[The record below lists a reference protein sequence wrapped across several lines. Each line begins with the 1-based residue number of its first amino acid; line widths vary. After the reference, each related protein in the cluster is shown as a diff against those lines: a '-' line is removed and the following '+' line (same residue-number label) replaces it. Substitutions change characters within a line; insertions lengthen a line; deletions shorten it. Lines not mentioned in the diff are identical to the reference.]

1 MNTIKRIDEE
11 ELIFQYSI
19 LTHHDIDSCRST
31 AKVDMFDHIDLFLG
45 NGASVDVKRQK
56 KVNIYDKN
64 YSTTHTWIELKNIRG
79 NPGWLYGKATH
90 IAFALMN
97 HYIVVDRKEMVEWI
111 KNLLNKYKL
120 IKDGEYVISKKQHR
134 YIPYKI
140 YTRNKPDNNTHD
152 RNILVEISE
161 LKKLSH
167 IILKRDASKF
177 SKKS

>member
-1 MNTIKRIDEE
+1 MTNKRIDKE

-45 NGASVDVKRQK
+45 NGTSVDVKRQK
-56 KVNIYDKN
+56 KINIYDTT
-64 YSTTHTWIELKNIRG
+64 YSTTHTWIELKNVRG

-90 IAFALMN
+90 IAFALN
-97 HYIVVDRKEMVEWI
+97 DHYIVVDRLSMVEWMENI
-111 KNLLNKYKL
+111 LHKYKL
-120 IKDGEYVISKKQHR
+120 VTDGKYNISVRKKS
-134 YIPYKI
+134 YLPYKI
-140 YTRNKPDNNTHD
+140 YTRNRPDNNTHD

-161 LKKLSH
+161 LKRLNH
-167 IILKRDASKF
+167 VILKRDASKL